1 MTEDKWTL
9 LFLKDE
15 REGFRQYSISTRTLR
30 YAAGG
35 AAFFCLA
42 VVIAASLVIFRA
54 GDTVRAVQLE
64 RTNTL
69 LAAELASLRD
79 RVGSLQETIDTLSE
93 RDAQLRVLAGLDP
106 IDEEVRQVG
115 VGGPGAPS
123 LESHPL
129 YALDEEAGT
138 TAFTTTYDLN
148 ALERRARLLK
158 ESLDVAADSLQ
169 AHRDLLES
177 TPSILP
183 TSGMLT
189 SGFTSAR
196 PHPIHHRELPHEGID
211 ISAPRGTPIL
221 AAAKGRVSF
230 AGRRSGYGLTVELD
244 HGYGYSTIYGH
255 ASQLLVRQGQEVKR
269 GDVIAR
275 VGSTGLATSPHLH
288 YEVRIGGRPVNPMNY
303 VITGAIP

>member
-1 MTEDKWTL
+1 MTRDKWTL

-30 YAAGG
+30 YAASG
-35 AAFFCLA
+35 AVLFCLTL
-42 VVIAASLVIFRA
+42 VVAAALVIFRA
-54 GDTVRAVQLE
+54 GDTARAVQLE
-64 RTNTL
+64 RTNAL
-69 LAAELASLRD
+69 LAAELSSLRD

-93 RDAQLRVLAGLDP
+93 RDSELRILAGLEP
-106 IDEEVRQVG
+106 IDAEVQQVG
-115 VGGPGAPS
+115 IGGPGAPS
-123 LESHPL
+123 LERHPL
-129 YALDEEAGT
+129 YALDGEAGT
-138 TAFTTTYDLN
+138 TAFTTAYDLN

-158 ESLDVAADSLQ
+158 ESMDVAADSLQ

-196 PHPIHHRELPHEGID
+196 PHPIHHRELPHEGVD
-211 ISAPRGTPIL
+211 ISASRGTPIL
-221 AAAKGRVSF
+221 AAAKGRVTF
-230 AGRRSGYGLTVELD
+230 AGRRSGYGVTVELD

-255 ASQLLVRQGQEVKR
+255 ASQLLVRRGQEVKR